1 MKNLL
6 DQMTKE
12 GRAELLEMEKTK
24 PHEWYLLHSD
34 MARKSSVEELK
45 FTSMLIIL
53 MDIGLKKFYSWFE

>member
-6 DQMTKE
+6 DQMTKK
-12 GRAELLEMEKTK
+12 GRAELLEMEKVK
-24 PHEWYLLHSD
+24 PHEWYLLYSD
-34 MARKSSVEELK
+34 MEKKENIEELK